1 MAFPLGGVFGG
12 ETGMTDQSLGA
23 PDTDRL
29 TGLVFELASQLHAER
44 AHRIALE
51 EALIAQGIIAPGAVE
66 DQAKTPSTRT
76 QTLASLEQATA
87 RLIRI
92 VTESPD
98 PKVPLR
104 AEAGHII
111 KGT

>member
-1 MAFPLGGVFGG
+1 
-12 ETGMTDQSLGA
+12 MTDQSPSA

-44 AHRIALE
+44 AQRIALQHV
-51 EALIAQGIIAPGAVE
+51 LIAQGIITPGAIE
-66 DQAKTPSTRT
+66 DQAKTQETRA
-76 QTLASLEQATA
+76 QTLASLDQATA

-92 VTESPD
+92 LTESPD